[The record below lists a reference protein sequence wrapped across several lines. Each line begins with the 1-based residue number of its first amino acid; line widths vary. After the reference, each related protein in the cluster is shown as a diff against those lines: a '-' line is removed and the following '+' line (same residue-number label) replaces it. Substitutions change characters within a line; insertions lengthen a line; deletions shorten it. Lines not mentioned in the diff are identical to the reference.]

1 VAVAGDPQPGDPR
14 GLGPDHAYAP
24 QEPEDAGPDGARPA
38 AEHAI
43 DAEPDHGITHA
54 EHPGTASEAAYQWPS
69 ENETAPAF
77 PIGPPTQGRPRAG
90 ILVAVGIV
98 ALVAAIAVTF
108 VLIKLN
114 TKTAPPPT
122 SSGSNAQ
129 AGAASA
135 AIIGQ
140 VTSVPS
146 SALNAAGD
154 GGGLV
159 TERPIALH
167 GAPLASNGKPEMFYF
182 GSEFCPFCAAERWA
196 MIVALGRFGTFSGLA
211 IIRSAAADG
220 AGDPEPYPDTA
231 TWTFA
236 KASYSSPYLAF
247 APVENL
253 SNIPDPA
260 TGGYTTLETPTAA
273 QRALV
278 GKFDGPPY
286 VPSAD
291 AGAIPFIDF
300 GNRYGI
306 FGASYS
312 PQVLAG
318 LSWSQIAGDLSNP
331 DSAVGEAI
339 GGTANYLTAA
349 ICAMTGNQPA
359 SACTSIVRSLETQLG
374 S

>member
-1 VAVAGDPQPGDPR
+1 M
-14 GLGPDHAYAP
+14 
-24 QEPEDAGPDGARPA
+24 
-38 AEHAI
+38 
-43 DAEPDHGITHA
+43 
-54 EHPGTASEAAYQWPS
+54 
-69 ENETAPAF
+69 
-77 PIGPPTQGRPRAG
+77 
-90 ILVAVGIV
+90 AVGIV

-122 SSGSNAQ
+122 SSGANGQ
-129 AGAASA
+129 VGAASA

-140 VTSVPS
+140 VTSVPA
-146 SALNAAGD
+146 SALEAVGN
-154 GGGLV
+154 GGGEV
-159 TERPIALH
+159 TARPIALG
-167 GAPLASNGKPEMFYF
+167 GAPLAANGKPEMFYF
-182 GSEFCPFCAAERWA
+182 GSEYCPYCAAERWA

-220 AGDPEPYPDTA
+220 AGEAEPYPDTA

-236 KASYSSPYLAF
+236 KATYSSPYLDF
-247 APVENL
+247 TSVENL
-253 SNIPDPA
+253 SNIPDPS

-273 QRALV
+273 QQALV
-278 GKFDGPPY
+278 AKFDGPPY
-286 VPSAD
+286 VPPAN

-300 GNRYGI
+300 GNKYGI

-331 DSAVGEAI
+331 DSAVGDAI

-359 SACTSIVRSLETQLG
+359 SACTATVRSLETQIG